1 MLKTTGMNPNE
12 LAEGLIWKVKKQGDT
27 ATLEKQLAEGIN
39 LDSLEV
45 ALNNDDRR
53 TAFWINIYNAYFQI
67 LRIRDGRTA
76 PAIYREPLLLIAGQR
91 FSLDDIEHGILRRYR
106 WKLSLGF
113 LPNLFASRLIRRLA
127 VGRLDHRIHFAL
139 NCGAVSCPP
148 IAFYHHEKLDS
159 QLGLAT
165 LSFMES
171 ETVADD
177 ANGEIFVSRLL
188 LWYLGDFGGFRGIR
202 RLLKDVLKI
211 DAKGMRIRFRE
222 YNWEEQLQ
230 NWEERVP

>member
-76 PAIYREPLLLIAGQR
+76 PAIYREPLVFIAGQR

-106 WKLSLGF
+106 WKFSLGF
-113 LPNLFASRLIRRLA
+113 LPNL
-127 VGRLDHRIHFAL
+127 
-139 NCGAVSCPP
+139 
-148 IAFYHHEKLDS
+148 
-159 QLGLAT
+159 
-165 LSFMES
+165 
-171 ETVADD
+171 
-177 ANGEIFVSRLL
+177 
-188 LWYLGDFGGFRGIR
+188 GIR
-202 RLLKDVLKI
+202 AAIILIAWPL
-211 DAKGMRIRFRE
+211 
-222 YNWEEQLQ
+222 
-230 NWEERVP
+230 VPCGTF